1 MDKIRQYKTKLMKIS
16 LVREESTMRKA
27 QINSSLT
34 TSNYIRGIYAD
45 ENDQISLYE
54 SFYVLML
61 NNANNTIGYSK
72 ISQGGITGTVVDIRL
87 VAKYALECLATSV
100 ILIHNHPSGKLI
112 PSQADKDITK
122 KVQKGLALLDIRV
135 LDHIILTEESYFSF
149 ADENLI

>member
-1 MDKIRQYKTKLMKIS
+1 MKIS